1 MKLLE
6 KNDRDK
12 IYIKNWR
19 AVSLRKVDTKIISKV
34 FAEKLKEKLPSI
46 ISQNKTA
53 YVKNRCI
60 SESGRTDS

>member
-19 AVSLRKVDTKIISKV
+19 TVSLLKVDTKIISKS

-53 YVKNRCI
+53 YVKIRSI